1 VASGTLAEIRSSSP
15 EETEAAG
22 EELAA
27 ALRVGDLLLLAGE
40 LGAGKTTFV
49 RGLARG
55 LGSSGAVQSPTFQ
68 LVRVYP
74 GRIQLAHVDL
84 YRLESGAELAD
95 LGLDDLLE
103 QGIVAVEWGDRLH
116 LDYPRTRR
124 IEFAAPTPEER
135 VIKQ

>member
-1 VASGTLAEIRSSSP
+1 MPERVTRSAA
-15 EETEAAG
+15 ETEALG

-27 ALRVGDLLLLAGE
+27 TLAPGDLLLLAGE

-55 LGSSGAVQSPTFQ
+55 LGIGAGVQSPTFQ

-84 YRLESGAELAD
+84 YRLETGADLAD
-95 LGLDDLLE
+95 LGLDDLLD
-103 QGIVAVEWGDRLH
+103 QGVVAVEWGDRLR

-124 IEFAAPTPEER
+124 IEFAAPSPEVR
-135 VIKQ
+135 VIRQ